1 MPINFTGEQMTL
13 NNSDMVSKGSGEE
26 TRREED
32 FGFKSVIENVLGA
45 FSLQRGILP
54 TMRDLLLRP
63 NQVVGAYFRGDKRYL
78 GPGRWLSFCLTV
90 MGLCSWLGGK
100 WAVKRAWTEEDFE
113 RLVKDTGSREM
124 VEHWEANLIAI
135 NEALLGN
142 PSLLLAAF
150 FLPFVFSFKWMF
162 RKSGRNWA
170 QHFVIQMYC
179 LGLVLV
185 LTSLPNLFWMGQEF
199 QIENLAESALKGFP
213 EIQPRG
219 LYWVYTCFYCLFLS
233 GYYVWA
239 SRSIFGGKT
248 FPVIVRTLG
257 AMVLASVLFNLA
269 LWQTILL
276 VM

>member
-1 MPINFTGEQMTL
+1 MTL
-13 NNSDMVSKGSGEE
+13 KNSDMVSKGSGEE

-63 NQVVGAYFRGDKRYL
+63 NQVVDAYFRGEKRYL

-90 MGLCSWLGGK
+90 MGLCIWLGGK
-100 WAVKRAWTEEDFE
+100 WAIQGIRTEEDFE
-113 RLVKDTGSREM
+113 RLVKDTGSRAF
-124 VEHWEANLIAI
+124 VEQWEATEIAI
-135 NEALLGN
+135 YEALYGN

-199 QIENLAESALKGFP
+199 QIENLADSLSKGYP

-219 LYWVYTCFYCLFLS
+219 SFWVYTCFYWLFLPC
-233 GYYVWA
+233 YYVWA
-239 SRSIFGGKT
+239 NRGIFGGKT

-257 AMVLASVLFNLA
+257 AMVLALVLINVAFRLTM
-269 LWQTILL
+269 LLL

>member
-1 MPINFTGEQMTL
+1 MSNFTFEQMTL
-13 NNSDMVSKGSGEE
+13 KNSDMASGGSGED
-26 TRREED
+26 TRREEE
-32 FGFKSVIENVLGA
+32 FGFKSVMENALGA

-63 NQVVGAYFRGDKRYL
+63 NQVVDAYFRGEKRYL

-100 WAVKRAWTEEDFE
+100 WVIQSAWKEEDFE
-113 RLVKDTGSREM
+113 RLVKDTGSRAF
-124 VEHWEANLIAI
+124 VEQWEANQIAI
-135 NEALLGN
+135 TEALLGN
-142 PSLLLAAF
+142 PSLLLAAC

-170 QHFVIQMYC
+170 QHFMIQMYY

-185 LTSLPNLFWMGQEF
+185 LTSLPNLIWMGQEF
-199 QIENLAESALKGFP
+199 HIENLAESALKGFP
-213 EIQPRG
+213 EIPPRG
-219 LYWVYTCFYCLFLS
+219 SYLVYTCFYWLFLS

-257 AMVLASVLFNLA
+257 ALALAGVLFNLA
-269 LWQTILL
+269 SWLTILL